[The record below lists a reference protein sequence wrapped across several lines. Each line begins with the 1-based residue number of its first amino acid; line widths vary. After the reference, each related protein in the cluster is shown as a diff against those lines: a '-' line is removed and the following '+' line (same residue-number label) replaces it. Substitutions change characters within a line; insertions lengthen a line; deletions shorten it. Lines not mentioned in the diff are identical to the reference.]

1 MHIGEVINM
10 DEIFSGYMP
19 HIPEGIVVFISGV
32 PGVGKTTISYE
43 LLKRY
48 EEFRIIQETDLIRE
62 ILRGYNKHL
71 EESLDHPDVAR
82 EVYEKNPI
90 PDHTKIFNYME
101 LKKQCSIIKH
111 SIEQIVA
118 RQQRKGIPS
127 IINGVHIVPEVLNG
141 IVQNRNVVFINLY
154 INTKES
160 LSLRLCGRD
169 ERKYKPFLDISFE
182 ANRALYNSTQKLSQV
197 APSVFKNIDVTHLTV
212 DQVVCSVIEFIELKR
227 G

>member
-1 MHIGEVINM
+1 M
-10 DEIFSGYMP
+10 DEVFSGYRP
-19 HIPEGIVVFISGV
+19 LIPEGFVVFISGV

-62 ILRGYNKHL
+62 ILRGYNEYL
-71 EESLDHPDVAR
+71 EESSNNSDIVK
-82 EVYEKNPI
+82 EICEKNPI
-90 PDHTKIFNYME
+90 PDHMKIFNYTE
-101 LKKQCSIIKH
+101 LKKQCSIIKQ
-111 SIEQIVA
+111 SIEKIVE

-154 INTKES
+154 IKTKES

-169 ERKYKPFLDISFE
+169 EGKYKPFLDISFE
-182 ANRALYNSTQKLSQV
+182 ANCSLYDSTQKLSQ
-197 APSVFKNIDVTHLTV
+197 AFPSVFKNIDVTHLTV
-212 DQVVCSVIEFIELKR
+212 DQVVCSAIEFINLKR
-227 G
+227 D